1 MPAMPMPTVSSR
13 WNALSLAL
21 AALAL
26 CAAGGAQAEEG
37 AQASTAVV
45 IREIEFRGNDTTQ
58 PRTMLREMH
67 LKVGDTVSAREIEH
81 SRQGVQDLGLF
92 RSVTAQTEPVEGG
105 VRLVIKVKEKHYILP
120 LPRADASSDGGYAY
134 GAELRW
140 YNVWGLNHTFT
151 PYFERRQP
159 SEGDNDPE
167 KRGLQTRTQLRYSAP
182 FVFGDLGMDAALGY
196 FKTPYLTPLEYD
208 QTSTFLTLTL
218 TRKFSEGNRSQGW
231 FGRTGLTWTNEEH
244 SGPQVPTDPAA
255 VARGHALAAIVGATY
270 RDLHYNVYS
279 DDGVTFGLGVQSAAE
294 SLASDYDYTSWSAS
308 YSRYTYLGETPHQN
322 LNFLFKAQARHDG
335 SYGGDSLAIGGTETV
350 RGFEP
355 ETVKGD
361 AFYAVSVE
369 YLRPVFRNSIRLLT
383 VVDAGNAFVEP
394 GDANLDKV
402 YVSAGIG
409 VRVRFQAFVNLDLE
423 IGMAWPL
430 NGGPPRLFAT
440 KV

>member
-1 MPAMPMPTVSSR
+1 MPTASSR
-13 WNALSLAL
+13 WNALNAAL
-21 AALAL
+21 AAAAL
-26 CAAGGAQAEEG
+26 CAAAGAL
-37 AQASTAVV
+37 AQDGVPVV
-45 IREIEFRGNDTTQ
+45 REIAFRGNETTQ
-58 PRTMLREMH
+58 PATMLREMRI
-67 LKVGDTVSAREIEH
+67 KVGDPADAREIEH

-92 RSVTAQTEPVEGG
+92 RSVVAQTEPVEGG

-167 KRGLQTRTQLRYSAP
+167 KRGLQTRTQMRYSAP
-182 FVFGDLGMDAALGY
+182 FVFGDIGMDAAVGY

-218 TRKFSEGNRSQGW
+218 ARKFSEGNRSQGW
-231 FGRTGLTWTNEEH
+231 FGRTGLTWTDEEH

-255 VARGHALAAIVGATY
+255 LARGHALAAIVGATY
-270 RDLHYNVYS
+270 RDLRYNVYS
-279 DDGVTFGLGVQSAAE
+279 DEGVTFGMGAQSAAVG
-294 SLASDYDYTSWSAS
+294 LASDYDYTSWSVF
-308 YSRYTYLGETPHQN
+308 YSRYTYLGEAPHQN

-335 SYGGDSLAIGGTETV
+335 AYGGDSLAIGGTETV

-361 AFYAVSVE
+361 ATYTISAE
-369 YLRPVFRNSIRLLT
+369 YLRPVFRNSIRLLA

-394 GDANLDKV
+394 ADANFDKV

-409 VRVRFQAFVNLDLE
+409 MRVRFQAFVNLDLE

-430 NGGPPRLFAT
+430 SGGPPRLFAT